1 MFQGLSKSSLQVLGI
16 AVMAALLLATGDR
29 SVAATTDHVQAIRQ
43 SVAPKVKA
51 WVADPAVVSAVRAQ
65 NRDHE
70 GLTQSEIDRL
80 DKQWRAETKSGS
92 RTLIDS
98 ILSNSLSKFLSG
110 VKGDSQGLYSE
121 VFVMDNKGLN
131 AGQSDVTSDY
141 WQGDEDKWKKTYLA
155 GPDAILIGAI
165 EFDESTQAFQ
175 SQLSLPVVD
184 PDNGEVIGAVTV
196 GVNVDFLQ

>member
-1 MFQGLSKSSLQVLGI
+1 MIHELSKSYLQMLGI
-16 AVMAALLLATGDR
+16 AVMATLLLATGDR
-29 SVAATTDHVQAIRQ
+29 SVAATTDHVEAIRQ

-51 WVADPAVVSAVRAQ
+51 WIADPTVISAVRAQ
-65 NRDHE
+65 NRKHE
-70 GLTQSEIDRL
+70 GLTQSEIDSL

-92 RTLIDS
+92 RKLIDTV
-98 ILSNSLSKFLSG
+98 LSNQLSRFLSG

-121 VFVMDNKGLN
+121 VFIMDNKGLN

-141 WQGDEDKWKKTYLA
+141 WQGDEDKWKKTFLA
-155 GPDAILIGAI
+155 GPDAILVDAI

-184 PDNGEVIGAVTV
+184 PDSGEVIGAVTV